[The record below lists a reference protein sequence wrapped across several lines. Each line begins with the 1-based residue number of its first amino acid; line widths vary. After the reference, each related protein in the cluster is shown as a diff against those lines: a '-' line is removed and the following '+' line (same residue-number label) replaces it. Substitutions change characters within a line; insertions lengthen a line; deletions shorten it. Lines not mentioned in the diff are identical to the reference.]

1 MTTDRFTRVPA
12 PVFPGISDSVTVAAG
27 DTLYVSGAI
36 GFEEGGVL
44 PADFGRAVE
53 LTFIALGAALER
65 GGATFSDLARINI
78 YIVDLS
84 PERLAVFRE
93 VRDRFIDPENIP
105 ASSLIGVAALVGGAQ
120 VEVDAVAAV

>member
-1 MTTDRFTRVPA
+1 MTTDRITRVPA
-12 PVFPGISDSVTVAAG
+12 PVFPGISDSVTVDAG
-27 DTLYVSGAI
+27 RTLYVSGAI

-44 PADFGRAVE
+44 PTDFARAVE
-53 LTFIALGAALER
+53 LTFIALGDALRR

-84 PERLAVFRE
+84 AERLAIFRE
-93 VRDRFIDPENIP
+93 VRDRFLDPEQVP
-105 ASSLIGVAALVGGAQ
+105 ASSLIGVAALVAGAQ